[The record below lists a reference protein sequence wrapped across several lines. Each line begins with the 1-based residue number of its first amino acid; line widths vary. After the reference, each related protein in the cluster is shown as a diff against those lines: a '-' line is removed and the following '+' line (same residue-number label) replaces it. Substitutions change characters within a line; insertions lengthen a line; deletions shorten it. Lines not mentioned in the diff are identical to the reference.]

1 MKLRFLALLLVFSA
15 LPLAA
20 QVDGGG
26 LYLNPV
32 AIRITN
38 STADTGLFAFLGQN
52 ATSQM
57 FYGINLGGYCDWKV
71 TPKLDVG
78 GDMRETIVHGNNAS
92 LDSFLVGVRVVD
104 KPFKMPLRLF
114 VEPAFGVGRSK
125 SPYSPAHH
133 SGLEV
138 HIFAGADYRL
148 QKYLDWRVAEIGYGS
163 VPTINSSNFGNIASI
178 PSSRLFSVT
187 TGLVFRIP

>member
-1 MKLRFLALLLVFSA
+1 MKLRFLALLLAFSA

-32 AIRITN
+32 AIRISN

-71 TPKLDVG
+71 QPKLDVG
-78 GDMRETIVHGNNAS
+78 FDVRETIVHGNNAS
-92 LDSFLVGVRVVD
+92 LDSLLFGARIVD
-104 KPFKMPLRLF
+104 KPFKMPLRLY
-114 VEPAFGVGRSK
+114 VEPALGLGRST

-133 SGLEV
+133 SGLEI
-138 HIFAGADYRL
+138 HIFAGGDYRL
-148 QKYLDWRVAEIGYGS
+148 QKYVDWRVAEIGYGS
-163 VPTINSSNFGNIASI
+163 VPTINSADFGNLASI